1 MEFLKLYIKEEI
13 ATGIVL
19 LLFFIA
25 RIITAKIVR
34 RFAKV
39 SQTLEHRSN
48 LVIKYFN
55 ILLGSIAV
63 IAIFIIWGVKPQN
76 VILVFS
82 SVFAVIGVAMFAQW
96 SILSNISAGIII
108 FFSYPFKIGDK
119 IKIHDKDF
127 PVEGEIMDIT
137 AFHALLKTKSGE
149 RVTYPNNLLI
159 QKGITVIGCQF
170 KISVFWCGDDE
181 RSVRSKIQCR
191 LVFTCR

>member
-19 LLFFIA
+19 LFFFIA

-34 RFAKV
+34 RFAKI

-55 ILLGSIAV
+55 ILLGTIAV

-96 SILSNISAGIII
+96 SILSNVTSGIIL
-108 FFSYPFKIGDK
+108 FFSAPFKIGDT
-119 IKIHDKDF
+119 IRIHDKDF
-127 PVEGEIMDIT
+127 PLEAEIEDIRG
-137 AFHALLKTKSGE
+137 FHTYLKTKEGE
-149 RVTYPNNLLI
+149 LITYPNSLLL
-159 QKGITVIGCQF
+159 QKGV
-170 KISVFWCGDDE
+170 SVLKFPSE
-181 RSVRSKIQCR
+181 EKE
-191 LVFTCR
+191 FTD